1 MSRPCIFLQVG
12 WSALGAR
19 PLSHTRRG
27 HSGTADVAGTVRPA
41 VAHGHGHDCASAPG
55 AGLFWAVNPGAL
67 PGGVSCVFEGPRTA
81 GVQEAA
87 RSQLSVT
94 GEGGPGLHTLRLPPA
109 HRSPAIRVRGGLSQ
123 SRASSSPPR
132 RDTLLSFLSLSKRH
146 REVRS
151 AHEILP

>member
-1 MSRPCIFLQVG
+1 MTAPRPPE
-12 WSALGAR
+12 LGFSG
-19 PLSHTRRG
+19 PLT
-27 HSGTADVAGTVRPA
+27 
-41 VAHGHGHDCASAPG
+41 
-55 AGLFWAVNPGAL
+55 PGAL

-81 GVQEAA
+81 GVKEAA